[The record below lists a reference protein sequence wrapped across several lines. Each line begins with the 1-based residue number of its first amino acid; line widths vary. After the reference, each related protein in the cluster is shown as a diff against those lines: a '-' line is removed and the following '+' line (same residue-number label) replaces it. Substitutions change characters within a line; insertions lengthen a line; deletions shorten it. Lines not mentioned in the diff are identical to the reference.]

1 MDKKEPR
8 EIGTART
15 VARILDGVVPL
26 PGGARIG
33 MDAVLG
39 LIPGFGDLAGAVASA
54 YIVLLAV
61 RAGASRAAVIR
72 MVGNIAVD
80 TLIGT
85 VPVLGDL
92 FDVGWQSNVRNVAIM
107 ERDLS
112 ATGIRRHSS
121 KAVLL
126 VVLLGALVVLAG
138 LAYLVSGFLWLVV
151 ARLS

>member
-1 MDKKEPR
+1 MDKKEPA
-8 EIGTART
+8 EIGRARA

-33 MDAVLG
+33 MDAVMG
-39 LIPGFGDLAGAVASA
+39 IIPGFGDLAGAVASA

-61 RAGASRAAVIR
+61 RAGVSRAAVIR

-80 TLIGT
+80 TLVGT
-85 VPVLGDL
+85 IPLLGDL

-107 ERDLS
+107 ERDLT
-112 ATGIRRHSS
+112 ATGIRRHTS

-126 VVLLGALVVLAG
+126 VVLLGTLVVLAG